1 MKKKNGLFAR
11 MVYAFYHPFSL
22 PLTRF
27 PTHIKM
33 STEVLPSNYKPTN
46 CPNLAPPTQAGVRK
60 GYNLFVGTLPKE
72 ITKDELE
79 ILFSPFGTLS
89 DTYLLKQEGKG
100 NWRCGF
106 VSYTG
111 YASAAHAIA
120 VLNGF
125 RIQEHLPPMCVRFAN
140 PPKIEE
146 SANHVAPSASSV
158 AAAVADARKIL
169 DPSATSFLPF
179 AVDDSSSVTSSLGPE
194 SSSHTPSG
202 RDRMALSFSTA
213 A

>member
-1 MKKKNGLFAR
+1 
-11 MVYAFYHPFSL
+11 
-22 PLTRF
+22 
-27 PTHIKM
+27 M
-33 STEVLPSNYKPTN
+33 STEALPSNYRPTN

-125 RIQEHLPPMCVRFAN
+125 KIQERVPPMCVRFAN

-146 SANHVAPSASSV
+146 SNNTNAAST
-158 AAAVADARKIL
+158 AAAVADARRIL
-169 DPSATSFLPF
+169 EPAANTSFMPF
-179 AVDDSSSVTSSLGPE
+179 SVDDNSSVTSSLGPE
-194 SSSHTPSG
+194 SSAHTPSG
-202 RDRMALSFSTA
+202 RDRMALSFSQA